1 MEPAYIQG
9 YDMQYHHN
17 DDVIED
23 VSTMVFSPFWKS
35 IGTDLVVTLIG
46 HWCPFCMAFSYSGS
60 KKKSE
65 FKLNWYEMKSSLVH
79 LVLKNIQ
86 LVD

>member
-65 FKLNWYEMKSSLVH
+65 FKLNWYQMKSTLVH
-79 LVLKNIQ
+79 LSS
-86 LVD
+86 DD